1 MVFQQLS
8 PLSHKMMKEWFEIGS
23 VQMICNLYSHELK
36 FERVKWI
43 VTRQIVPNG
52 TFVNLMWSYCVC
64 TSAIKVP
71 RNDRVMHR
79 EAVCQPSYLVHLS
92 HLPSLHS
99 RHRQASCASSC
110 SSFVPY
116 WKSPKLYRQL
126 WTSQVL
132 ISVPSL
138 LCWNANI
145 TGKSAQRASKNIVCM
160 LPRTLVKCRSVL
172 HCRMISYL
180 LKIDLLIF

>member
-1 MVFQQLS
+1 
-8 PLSHKMMKEWFEIGS
+8 
-23 VQMICNLYSHELK
+23 
-36 FERVKWI
+36 
-43 VTRQIVPNG
+43 
-52 TFVNLMWSYCVC
+52 MWSYCVC

-99 RHRQASCASSC
+99 RHRQALGASSC

-138 LCWNANI
+138 LCWNANS
-145 TGKSAQRASKNIVCM
+145 TGKSAQRAPTNMISM
-160 LPRTLVKCRSVL
+160 HPRTLVKCRAIL
-172 HCRMISYL
+172 RFRMISYI
-180 LKIDLLIF
+180 LKIDSLIFYTLTCQINKFWHQQTQNMTTDIIYEDLYKLFRTGEPFRVSEQCV

>member
-1 MVFQQLS
+1 
-8 PLSHKMMKEWFEIGS
+8 
-23 VQMICNLYSHELK
+23 
-36 FERVKWI
+36 
-43 VTRQIVPNG
+43 
-52 TFVNLMWSYCVC
+52 MWSYCVC

-99 RHRQASCASSC
+99 RHRQASGASSC

-138 LCWNANI
+138 LCWNANS
-145 TGKSAQRASKNIVCM
+145 TGKSAQRAPTNMICI
-160 LPRTLVKCRSVL
+160 LGHCTVKCRTIL
-172 HCRMISYL
+172 RFRMISFI
-180 LKIDLLIF
+180 LKIESLIFYTLTCQINKFCHQQTQNMTTDIIYEDL